1 MHIAA
6 GIGQGTVPAEVNNCK
21 VTRLSEVGQLLDHY
35 RISACQQGDF
45 HDLRVKPETVGMC
58 AVSLLT
64 SSMA

>member
-35 RISACQQGDF
+35 RISACQ
-45 HDLRVKPETVGMC
+45 
-58 AVSLLT
+58 
-64 SSMA
+64 